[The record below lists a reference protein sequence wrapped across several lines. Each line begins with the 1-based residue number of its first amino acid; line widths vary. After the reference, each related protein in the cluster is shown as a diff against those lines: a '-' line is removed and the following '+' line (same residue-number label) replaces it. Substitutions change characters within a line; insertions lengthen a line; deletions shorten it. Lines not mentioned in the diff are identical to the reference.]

1 MDDNFYKQVIDES
14 PTGYAYHR
22 IICDRNPGHKSHNQ
36 WISNIFEFGGEFI
49 WKIEITI
56 K

>member
-1 MDDNFYKQVIDES
+1 MDDKKAITN
-14 PTGYAYHR
+14 GM
-22 IICDRNPGHKSHNQ
+22 
-36 WISNIFEFGGEFI
+36 SNIFEFGGEFI